1 MEEEKTKKIE
11 NLNFTNDIE
20 KLKKLEELDNVKSR
34 VLKYIVYKKRTEIE
48 VRNKFKGVFNEDIF
62 EEVIE
67 NLKSLGYIDDKNYID
82 RAVNEYTSLKNMSI
96 REIKYKLLN
105 KGIDKNLIEQY
116 FTDNYDQLLEYETK
130 SAEKLF
136 LKKINTM
143 DENEAKFFLRKKGY
157 MEESIKNAEHLYA
170 GNE

>member
-1 MEEEKTKKIE
+1 MEEEKTKKFE

-136 LKKINTM
+136 LKKIKTM